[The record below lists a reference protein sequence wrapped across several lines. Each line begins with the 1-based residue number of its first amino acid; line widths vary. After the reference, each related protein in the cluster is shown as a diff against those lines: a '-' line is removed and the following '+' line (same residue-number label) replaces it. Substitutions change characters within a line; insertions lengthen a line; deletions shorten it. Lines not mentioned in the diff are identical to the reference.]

1 MDSRFAERQSNLSLG
16 INHIMA
22 HKDCRMPTCLWGAN
36 RGLGNPA
43 VLSAL
48 DRRASR
54 ANLDSTTERWG
65 LKSENRNPKPET
77 NPKPQQGNDQNYAA
91 AAGFEHRAIGNLN
104 LFRVSAFGFRISQPW
119 SHFVS
124 LNTRRADL
132 GLPQFDLPPAEPV
145 FSPNPVAMSAFAP
158 QMWPDRNDTMGSELQ
173 TTKS

>member
-1 MDSRFAERQSNLSLG
+1 
-16 INHIMA
+16 
-22 HKDCRMPTCLWGAN
+22 MPTCLWGAN

-91 AAGFEHRAIGNLN
+91 AAGFEHWAIGNLN
-104 LFRVSAFGFRISQPW
+104 LFRVSTFGFRISQSW
-119 SHFVS
+119 IVA
-124 LNTRRADL
+124 LAERAHSTQEKL
-132 GLPQFDLPPAEPV
+132 IPL
-145 FSPNPVAMSAFAP
+145 VALA
-158 QMWPDRNDTMGSELQ
+158 RVLL
-173 TTKS
+173 